1 MMKAVMKK
9 RQSATG
15 LVTSFTPFRNEF
27 LSAFTL
33 IELLTAVAIISMLAA
48 ILLPALS
55 KAREKAKHARWLVY
69 KNNLSN
75 ERSLVAYYTFEKG
88 EGTELGNKAIGDPKN
103 PAYAQEKLH
112 GEING
117 ATWVKDGGRWQGKN
131 TLEFDGIDDYVDC
144 GNDASLDITDEITM
158 EAWIKP
164 DNFTSAGYIWV
175 RNPSSYADIQY
186 SAYLESDNSFRIK
199 VMGTAW
205 NTGYVFPV
213 AEWKHVTVTIKSGDV
228 IKYYIDGEYKAE
240 RACPIITSK
249 NCKLNIGARNNGAT
263 GHAYFFNGSIDEA
276 AIYNRTLS
284 TSEIKG
290 HYKMGRP

>member
-1 MMKAVMKK
+1 MKATMKK
-9 RQSATG
+9 KQSTMQ
-15 LVTSFTPFRNEF
+15 LETSV
-27 LSAFTL
+27 TL
-33 IELLTAVAIISMLAA
+33 IELLVVIAIISMLAA
-48 ILLPALS
+48 ILLPALYG
-55 KAREKAKHARWLVY
+55 AREDAKYARWVAY
-69 KNNLSN
+69 KNNLSCDT
-75 ERSLVAYYTFEKG
+75 SLVEYYTFEKG
-88 EGTELGNKAIGDPKN
+88 EGSKLENRTMGDTTNLIRHDP
-103 PAYAQEKLH
+103 EELH